1 MERFGFKEARMSM
14 LLIRRIPKQVERSM
28 SKLAAKNQT
37 ADKQKEAPKQVERC
51 MSELAQKIP
60 TSEKHKEHYSTK
72 GGHTGG
78 PSRWVPHPRT
88 GIYYPTGHERV
99 MDDVPDGA
107 ASFVES
113 HWLRNTDGVD
123 QKPEADV
130 LFPCNPVTLTKT

>member
-1 MERFGFKEARMSM
+1 
-14 LLIRRIPKQVERSM
+14 M

-37 ADKQKEAPKQVERC
+37 ADKQKEEDFSTCRAPKQVERC
-51 MSELAQKIP
+51 MSKLAQKNP
-60 TSEKHKEHYSTK
+60 TSEKQKEHYSIK

-99 MDDVPDGA
+99 MDGVPDGA
-107 ASFVES
+107 ASFVET

-123 QKPEADV
+123 QKPEADA